1 MQSMGERLVSN
12 VQQFQQSTGEDSM
25 MVVIE
30 KRDESMGIHKVGFD
44 PRLDFLWMANR
55 HPARGTSRRK
65 IFIPFNG
72 GLRCCTETWQGSDA
86 SSGPFAFQMV
96 KKI

>member
-30 KRDESMGIHKVGFD
+30 KRDESMGIHQVGFD
-44 PRLDFLWMANR
+44 PKIGLLVDGKPPSRTWYVEAEDF
-55 HPARGTSRRK
+55 HP
-65 IFIPFNG
+65 
-72 GLRCCTETWQGSDA
+72 LQW
-86 SSGPFAFQMV
+86 GPEV
-96 KKI
+96 LH